1 MSGPAQSRVLRW
13 RPWEGVGL
21 EHAVVAR
28 TDGGI
33 RANSVVIGEHDGVA
47 YGARYELICD
57 EGWRSRSLTIERA
70 DGRALHIEGDGEGR
84 WTDTAGKPLPA
95 LDGCVDVDLS
105 ASPLTNTLPV
115 RRCGIDPAKGT
126 MRFRMA
132 LVPFDT
138 LEPFP
143 DEQLYAALDHTGR
156 FRFEAADGS
165 FRAEIAM
172 DAEGFVVSYPP
183 LYVRC

>member
-1 MSGPAQSRVLRW
+1 MAGPVQPRILRW

-21 EHAVVAR
+21 EHAVVTGA
-28 TDGGI
+28 DGGI
-33 RANSVVIGEHDGVA
+33 RANSVVIGEQDGVA

-57 EGWRSRSLTIERA
+57 DGWRSRSLTIECA
-70 DGRALHIEGDGEGR
+70 DGRALRIDGDGEGR
-84 WTDTAGKPLPA
+84 WTDAGGRPLPA

-115 RRCGIDPAKGT
+115 RRCGIDAAKGA

-143 DEQLYAALDHTGR
+143 DEQLYTALDDAGR
-156 FRFEAADGS
+156 FRFQAADGS
-165 FRAEIAM
+165 FEAEIVM
-172 DAEGFVVSYPP
+172 DDDRFVVSYPP